1 MKRISIILVL
11 LLAACAQKPCIKSG
25 DLLFVGLP
33 LDYKADTSSMSS
45 AIAAATG
52 GEGSLNYIHTA
63 ILEVEGDSVW
73 IIDATIK
80 RGVARYPL
88 DTFLVDFTLSDGS
101 YPVFE
106 IMRFIDGTRDMV
118 SKAKE
123 FLGQPYDVY
132 FLPDN
137 GAMYCTELVR
147 DSYLDENGRPLLP
160 SAPMNFKA
168 PSGEFPPYWT
178 WLFDSIGAPIPQG
191 VLGTNPQDMHESPL
205 LIPIKISLT
214 CRE

>member
-1 MKRISIILVL
+1 MKRILIILVL
-11 LLAACAQKPCIKSG
+11 LLAACTQKPCIQSG

-33 LDYKADTSSMSS
+33 FDYKADTNSMSS
-45 AIAAATG
+45 AIAEATG
-52 GEGSLNYIHTA
+52 AEEGLNYIHTA

-106 IMRFIDGTRDMV
+106 IMRFKDGARDIV
-118 SKAKE
+118 SKSKE
-123 FLGQPYDVY
+123 FLGLPYDVY

-147 DSYLDENGRPLLP
+147 DSYLDENGQPLLP
-160 SAPMNFKA
+160 AAPMNFKA

-191 VLGTNPQDMHESPL
+191 VPGTNPQDMRNSPL
-205 LIPIKISLT
+205 LELINIPFP
-214 CRE
+214 CQE